1 MPKPIMTVV
10 GFGPMGRRFTR
21 LFSSDFDVR
30 VSSSRDVGEE
40 VAEIGATVVP
50 DRGHALTS
58 SDYIFLSVPLT
69 ALPELIDDVNT
80 YSKEDAVIIDCCS
93 ARVPAEQLLS
103 RLNRQHFGMHD
114 IKKDEYCIT
123 GEINDEMTEFF
134 HRWGIRINCMPPE
147 EHDRINA
154 IIGIGHF
161 VGLFLGHFLSDDE
174 KENLAA
180 IGSGSKIMAL
190 VSHFV
195 GNSPATW
202 RETQVDNQFMK
213 ERRAKLIKAF
223 IQYHESLSKGEYPFG
238 RCSEQRAE
246 QTE

>member
-1 MPKPIMTVV
+1 MSKPIMTVV

-21 LFSSDFDVR
+21 LFSSDFNVR

-40 VAEIGATVVP
+40 VAKIGATVIP
-50 DRGHALTS
+50 DRSYALS
-58 SDYIFLSVPLT
+58 SCDYIFLSVPLT

-123 GEINDEMTEFF
+123 GEINEEMTQFF
-134 HRWGIRINCMPPE
+134 HRWGIRINCMTPE
-147 EHDRINA
+147 EHDQINA

-161 VGLFLGHFLSDDE
+161 VGLSLEHFLSVDE
-174 KENLAA
+174 KDILGA
-180 IGSGSKIMAL
+180 IGSGSKMMAF

-195 GNSPATW
+195 GNSPTTW
-202 RETQVDNQFMK
+202 RETQVDNQFTK
-213 ERRAKLIKAF
+213 ERRAKLIKAL
-223 IQYHESLSKGEYPFG
+223 IQYHESLSKGEYPFVH
-238 RCSEQRAE
+238 CSEKLR
-246 QTE
+246 